1 MPRVDEKIECVAWKV
16 LEEIVRVHRTGFR
29 FTKETAD
36 TKTKCSK
43 RIEDTVGVIKG
54 FALIR
59 QRLLERSNINDLAT
73 NPMAFASALAQYH
86 RSNSKR
92 PKSTGQTRRGAKA
105 EGAIGKAYMSRAEY
119 KGWIKATKAEAKAAG
134 DNGASNVNGQQQS
147 RRKAAMN
154 TIPAS
159 GSTPVTEEGSNTP
172 MANHQ
177 EVQRPCTLPVLG
189 TGPPLLGP
197 TQPQDYEAAGPP
209 RFDIDQFF
217 DFDRDLGSGLAGH
230 SLPCGGAD
238 YGVRDGASLEILR
251 PGTRSTVSPSQTS
264 SCLAVRSI
272 SVAVEGIRFVQA
284 S

>member
-1 MPRVDEKIECVAWKV
+1 
-16 LEEIVRVHRTGFR
+16 
-29 FTKETAD
+29 
-36 TKTKCSK
+36 
-43 RIEDTVGVIKG
+43 
-54 FALIR
+54 
-59 QRLLERSNINDLAT
+59 
-73 NPMAFASALAQYH
+73 
-86 RSNSKR
+86 
-92 PKSTGQTRRGAKA
+92 
-105 EGAIGKAYMSRAEY
+105 
-119 KGWIKATKAEAKAAG
+119 
-134 DNGASNVNGQQQS
+134 
-147 RRKAAMN
+147 MN

-251 PGTRSTVSPSQTS
+251 SGTRSTVSPSQTS